1 MKVASGQR
9 PVARKGLLF
18 VGLAASLMA
27 LPARAEDL
35 DLEAWWR
42 DACLWEVGSNLEKVP
57 AARKKLIAAGGPT
70 LDFLIPGK
78 LTAADTII
86 TRALSMVIT
95 GIAGTATQPPQS
107 PELRNKALAGLIN
120 ALTSADANTRRNAAD
135 LLGQMGAT
143 EAADH
148 IAPLLKDKD
157 ARGGALAALGALKAE
172 SCVPDIA
179 AMARDKDVSERGRFT
194 AVATL
199 GAIGGK
205 RAQEALLGFLSDKT
219 ATVRFAAQYALE
231 AMSATGA
238 LVSKLRDPDRRA
250 VLHAISALGRLG
262 DRATRSDLKP
272 LLDDG
277 DPTVRGFVVEALG
290 LMQKP
295 SDAAWIRE
303 RLVTERDEFVKGKLI
318 EALRRVES
326 GGAE

>member
-1 MKVASGQR
+1 MRVATIGLFMAAFMSGT
-9 PVARKGLLF
+9 AC
-18 VGLAASLMA
+18 
-27 LPARAEDL
+27 AEDL
-35 DLEAWWR
+35 DLEGWWR

-57 AARKKLIAAGGPT
+57 AARKKLIEAGAPT

-95 GIAGTATQPPQS
+95 GIAGTATQKPQS

-120 ALTSADANTRRNAAD
+120 ALTSTDAVTRRNAAD

-143 EAADH
+143 EAADR
-148 IAPLLKDKD
+148 IAPLLKDKE

-179 AMARDKDVSERGRFT
+179 EMARDATVTERGRFT

-199 GAIGGK
+199 GAIGG
-205 RAQEALLGFLSDKT
+205 RLAQEALLSFLSDKT

-231 AMSATGA
+231 ALSSTGA
-238 LVSKLRDPDRRA
+238 LVAKLRDPDRRA
-250 VLHAISALGRLG
+250 RLHAISALGRIG
-262 DRATRSDLKP
+262 DRSTRADLRP
-272 LLDDG
+272 LLDDP
-277 DPTVRGFVVEALG
+277 DATVRGFAVEALSS
-290 LMQKP
+290 MQKP

-303 RLVTERDEFVKGKLI
+303 RMRSEKDEFVKGKLI
-318 EALRRVES
+318 EAMKRVES
-326 GGAE
+326 GGTE